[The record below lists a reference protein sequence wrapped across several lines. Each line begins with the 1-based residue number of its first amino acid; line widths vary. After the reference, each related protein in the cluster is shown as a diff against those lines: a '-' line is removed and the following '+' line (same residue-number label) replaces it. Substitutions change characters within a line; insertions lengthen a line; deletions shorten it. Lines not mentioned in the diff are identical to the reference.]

1 VFPAQQRK
9 PGDPAVIER
18 GKTLYTATCSAC
30 HGVDA
35 RGGQLGGPNLL
46 RSQIVLNDQFGEL
59 IMPIVKG
66 SRAERGMPPIA
77 MPDEDI
83 KAVAEFLHNLQAAA
97 RPQGA
102 PPPSEAPLPD
112 PIVGDASAGEKYF
125 SAKCSACHSPTG
137 DLKGIATRL
146 PEGRTLQNA
155 WVTGNGGRGAG
166 GGRGTAAPTTRP
178 VTVTVT
184 LPSGEKVE
192 GRLVQIDHFLVTLM
206 QADDTI
212 RTIPRDER
220 TKVEIN
226 DPLAAHRALLPVLT
240 DKDMHDVT
248 AFLATLK

>member
-1 VFPAQQRK
+1 MGIRRSSVAAPLGALLVFVGVVAAQGPPQAQPPAGTPPPQGGPPGQAGPGQGRGRGPAVFPAQQRK

-66 SRAERGMPPIA
+66 SRAERGMPPIP

-83 KAVAEFLHNLQAAA
+83 KAVAEFLHNLQAAG

-102 PPPSEAPLPD
+102 PPPTEAPLPD
-112 PIVGDASAGEKYF
+112 PIVGDAAAGEKYF
-125 SAKCSACHSPTG
+125 SSKCGACHSPTG
-137 DLKGIATRL
+137 DLKGIAARL

-184 LPSGEKVE
+184 LP
-192 GRLVQIDHFLVTLM
+192 
-206 QADDTI
+206 
-212 RTIPRDER
+212 
-220 TKVEIN
+220 
-226 DPLAAHRALLPVLT
+226 
-240 DKDMHDVT
+240 
-248 AFLATLK
+248 